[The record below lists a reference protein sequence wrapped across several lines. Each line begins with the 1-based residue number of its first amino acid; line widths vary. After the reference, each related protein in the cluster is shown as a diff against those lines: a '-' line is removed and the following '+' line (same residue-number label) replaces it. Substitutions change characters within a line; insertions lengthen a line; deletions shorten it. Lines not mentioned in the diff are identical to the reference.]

1 MGGITIDTNNLKQ
14 FKYNGARAMVLLH
27 EHYLNSCLLTWKE
40 AKKLN
45 ISLPKCEDKDY
56 QSMETLLRH
65 ILRAAR
71 GYMIWICEQLDLEN
85 PCIDKTPEVEEVAGK
100 ADEYLT
106 HLY

>member
-1 MGGITIDTNNLKQ
+1 
-14 FKYNGARAMVLLH
+14 MVFLH
-27 EHYLNSCLLTWKE
+27 EHYLKSCLLSWKE

-71 GYMIWICEQLDLEN
+71 GYMVWICEKLDLEN

-100 ADEYLT
+100 ANEYLT
-106 HLY
+106 HLLEK